1 MIIQSRKNSGK
12 DGKTERFDIFS
23 AVLLHIWNKHI
34 QDVTKMKQ
42 IYRHHAGK
50 TVSGRRSS

>member
-23 AVLLHIWNKHI
+23 AVLLHIWNKRI
-34 QDVTKMKQ
+34 QDVTEMKQ
-42 IYRHHAGK
+42 NHRHHAGK
-50 TVSGRRSS
+50 SVSGKRSS